1 MARRG
6 RLDEALARVEERARV
21 RLHQAANRMED
32 ADPLEVGAAEAVVR
46 VLDAVDRL
54 TGFRARHRAGRVI
67 AEGRPGPAPRVDG
80 SPEWG
85 GLDPSRLDR
94 HQRLRLRQLWR
105 AWERARATPG
115 EEATGEGAPAAWEAW
130 SRAVEETRRE
140 MERAAQSA
148 SGAAESAMPSPLTE
162 TS

>member
-32 ADPLEVGAAEAVVR
+32 ADPLEVGAAETVIR

-105 AWERARATPG
+105 AWERARAG
-115 EEATGEGAPAAWEAW
+115 RSEAGPDEARAAEEAW
-130 SRAVEETRRE
+130 SRAVEEARE
-140 MERAAQSA
+140 GLERAPQSA
-148 SGAAESAMPSPLTE
+148 SGAAESAMPSSLTE